1 VNVAVRFML
10 SSDMYT
16 EFFYHAVSKI
26 QRTLFVQNSTL
37 RTNETGRNLPLKCT
51 GV

>member
-1 VNVAVRFML
+1 
-10 SSDMYT
+10 
-16 EFFYHAVSKI
+16 
-26 QRTLFVQNSTL
+26 VQNSTL